1 MVHMTTL
8 RCDDITLHANSIQ
21 LSRVEHMHYTLYLY
35 LWILFDSHSSVQQ
48 FIFCQAERMSKV
60 LRWMLVWWARIRI
73 FTLLHFTMCNFCM
86 AHTIQ
91 FDDERVFL
99 SAEASERMHRWNL
112 IKMSIDLFHSKYIW
126 DTTFVRTSSPTPIY
140 GPTNWTNAHVEILYL
155 IFIFVRTFEYQA
167 PSTDINIISP
177 FIQSLCSVPV
187 TSVLMWKRCMSLET
201 QKMAR

>member
-1 MVHMTTL
+1 MVRMITL
-8 RCDDITLHANSIQ
+8 RCDDRTLHANSIQ
-21 LSRVEHMHYTLYLY
+21 LSLAFSYPPTKWSWTHVLYLY

-112 IKMSIDLFHSKYIW
+112 IKMSIDLFHSNEH
-126 DTTFVRTSSPTPIY
+126 TY
-140 GPTNWTNAHVEILYL
+140 GIRLLCARHRP
-155 IFIFVRTFEYQA
+155 RR
-167 PSTDINIISP
+167 STDRPIERTHTYHLFVFFFFRAYFCIH
-177 FIQSLCSVPV
+177 QAAVHV
-187 TSVLMWKRCMSLET
+187 TSALMWKRCKSLDT
-201 QKMAR
+201 LKMAR